1 MKIKSIELVKI
12 NRPARANS
20 ALSRRK
26 SWQARDEVANPM
38 SRFQR
43 FKRHRDLYSP
53 RHWPEFGVKVTA
65 EDATWGLGTVAGL
78 PEGQHLTWA
87 MPNTPWAEFF
97 VGTDPGSSP
106 GRFDSYGSP
115 GAPRRLYRVSAL
127 RSGIWSWDRSGM
139 AGAPGGLTPFFHH
152 PFQLPSAWRYWR
164 YCMVS
169 WGMAAM
175 SASFTA
181 IPRPGWSLTSM

>member
-1 MKIKSIELVKI
+1 VKI

-20 ALSRRK
+20 ALSWRK

-97 VGTDPGSSP
+97 VGTDPGVPLADSTPTGALVPRDGYIEFQPCGP
-106 GRFDSYGSP
+106 GFG
-115 GAPRRLYRVSAL
+115 L
-127 RSGIWSWDRSGM
+127 GIEAEWLEPLGD
-139 AGAPGGLTPFFHH
+139 
-152 PFQLPSAWRYWR
+152 
-164 YCMVS
+164 
-169 WGMAAM
+169 
-175 SASFTA
+175 
-181 IPRPGWSLTSM
+181 